1 MERNSQRDQPRQQQ
15 QLHQKDIPRTRT
27 KDEQKEYGR
36 EVPAAYRRP
45 KERECRNNI
54 GAAFGTSV
62 PHPPSSPM
70 RARASGRNGVV
81 SKPNSS
87 LPNPRQRVPERYANA
102 SKFEEEDSGWVEVE
116 GSGVDPSR
124 RKKGVEEEERVRP
137 AQEHHQEQ
145 LKPEQQERLKSKR
158 HAKNA
163 KVALKKPEKR
173 STVGGIISRV
183 LPSTVCPSQKR

>member
-1 MERNSQRDQPRQQQ
+1 
-15 QLHQKDIPRTRT
+15 
-27 KDEQKEYGR
+27 
-36 EVPAAYRRP
+36 
-45 KERECRNNI
+45 
-54 GAAFGTSV
+54 
-62 PHPPSSPM
+62 M

-116 GSGVDPSR
+116 GSGVDPSG
-124 RKKGVEEEERVRP
+124 RKKGVEEEERARP
-137 AQEHHQEQ
+137 AQERARHHQEQ

-163 KVALKKPEKR
+163 KVVPKKPEKR